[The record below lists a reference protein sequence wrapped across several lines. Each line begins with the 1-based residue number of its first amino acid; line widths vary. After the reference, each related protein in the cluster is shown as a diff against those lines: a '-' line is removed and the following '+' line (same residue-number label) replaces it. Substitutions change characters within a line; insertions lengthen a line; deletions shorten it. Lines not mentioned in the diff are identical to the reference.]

1 MRRCIVCALVLA
13 VFAVGAG
20 AGDANGVPSIQLAA
34 SPARV
39 LLVNSG
45 TTTVEVTNGSRQA
58 VELAAS
64 SLDYDIRRNGRVV
77 VAPHKRPTGS
87 ARSWLEVS
95 PNHAEIPAG
104 HSVAFRVAATVPAGQ
119 AVGDHHALLAFTTQP
134 VGTGRIGIR
143 TRLGVSVVVR
153 VPGPLRRRMSITKAR
168 VRGRWL
174 QIGVRNTGN
183 VIERFPPDRIAVQ
196 LRRGARTRLLHSRAL
211 IVLPGHE
218 AIAAVRLPRLAR
230 GRYSA
235 IARLRPARADPGTPS
250 ARSVTR
256 RFTIRLPRGAPR

>member
-1 MRRCIVCALVLA
+1 MGLCTVAARARAG
-13 VFAVGAG
+13 FAGGAG
-20 AGDANGVPSIQLAA
+20 AHDANSAPSIQLAA

-77 VAPHKRPTGS
+77 VAPRNRPAGS
-87 ARSWLEVS
+87 ARSWLRVS
-95 PNHAEIPAG
+95 PNRAEIPPG
-104 HSVAFRVAATVPAGQ
+104 HSVAFRLTATVPTGQ

-153 VPGPLRRRMSITKAR
+153 VPGTLRRRMSITSAR

-174 QIGVRNTGN
+174 RIGVRNTGN
-183 VIERFPPDRIAVQ
+183 VIERFPPNRIAVQ
-196 LRRGARTRLLHSRAL
+196 LRRGARTRLLHARAL

-218 AIAAVRLPRLAR
+218 AIAPLRLPRSAR

-235 IARLRPARADPGTPS
+235 IARLRVARADPGTPS

-256 RFTIRLPRGAPR
+256 RFTIRLPRGARR